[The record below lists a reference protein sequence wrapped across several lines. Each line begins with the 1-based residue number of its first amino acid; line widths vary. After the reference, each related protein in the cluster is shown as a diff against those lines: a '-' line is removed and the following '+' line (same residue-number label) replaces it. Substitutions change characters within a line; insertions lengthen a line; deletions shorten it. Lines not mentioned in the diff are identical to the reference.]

1 MYFATVFIDG
11 DNGRGTG
18 TITAQKMFF
27 RDKQKFH
34 YLPIIMSDMRGKKNP
49 ESRTATNTMTIE
61 IGDENNHPHG
71 PGHKDIFVYK
81 YDFKG
86 KYMCVC
92 CLRVCLLC
100 RCYLYVN

>member
-1 MYFATVFIDG
+1 MSITEG

-34 YLPIIMSDMRGKKNP
+34 YLPIIMSDMRGKKSA

-61 IGDENNHPHG
+61 VGDENNHPHG
-71 PGHKDIFVYK
+71 SGHKDIFVYK

-86 KYMCVC
+86 KI
-92 CLRVCLLC
+92 LLVFSIHFC
-100 RCYLYVN
+100 SHSSFQMKY